1 MCDDSERTKYTC
13 LATPVTAA
21 STSNHLPSG
30 GNLGF
35 GPTVIGP
42 STQPV
47 LGGQGVLIFF
57 KFGIEM
63 CCSDFFMVFYI
74 YKWVLGLKMRFQVI
88 QLPQFAFLGFLR
100 PIIGKKNVGM
110 KIGFMYLKR
119 SVFDSRFQ
127 RKKTKLNRITQC
139 REICQKLSKFGS
151 LVWFA
156 PKPYNFDSFWHISLH
171 WVIRFNFVF
180 LR

>member
-1 MCDDSERTKYTC
+1 MKCN
-13 LATPVTAA
+13 
-21 STSNHLPSG
+21 STTL
-30 GNLGF
+30 
-35 GPTVIGP
+35 
-42 STQPV
+42 Q
-47 LGGQGVLIFF
+47 QGVSIFS
-57 KFGIEM
+57 KFGIEI

-139 REICQKLSKFGS
+139 REICQKLSKLQGFG
-151 LVWFA
+151 A
-156 PKPYNFDSFWHISLH
+156 NQTKPPNFDSFWHISLH
-171 WVIRFNFVF
+171 WVIRFNFGF